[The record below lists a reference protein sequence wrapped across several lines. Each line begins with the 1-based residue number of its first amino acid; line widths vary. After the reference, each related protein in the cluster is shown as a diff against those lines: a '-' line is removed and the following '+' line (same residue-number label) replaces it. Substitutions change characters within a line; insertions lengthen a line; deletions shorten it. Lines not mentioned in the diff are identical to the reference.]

1 MRTCECMSALVYTCA
16 RARHREIEGEI
27 VHAVQCLQF
36 LPIGLSPIVQAGCF
50 SLLNDSGTDRRIRD
64 EVTKKKKE
72 NKIRKRRKKWK

>member
-1 MRTCECMSALVYTCA
+1 MRTCECMNALVYTCA

-50 SLLNDSGTDRRIRD
+50 SLLNDPGTDRRIRD
-64 EVTKKKKE
+64 EVTKKKETKM
-72 NKIRKRRKKWK
+72 RKRRKKWK